1 MFDMLYLILIG
12 LFVKHWYVDFVIQT
26 QAEVE
31 NKGTYGH
38 YDGVMHSAKHGFFTA
53 VIFGSAFGNIATG
66 LMMGF
71 IDFVLHYHI
80 DYVKMRFGTRD
91 MYTKAF
97 WTQFG
102 ADQLAHALTYILLLW
117 MVV

>member
-1 MFDMLYLILIG
+1 MLYIILIA
-12 LFVKHWYVDFVIQT
+12 LFVKHWYVDFVNQT

-38 YDGVMHSAKHGFFTA
+38 WDGVRHSAKHGALTA
-53 VIFGSAFGNIATG
+53 IIFASVFGNISIG
-66 LMMGF
+66 LLMGL
-71 IDFVLHYHI
+71 IDMILHYHI
-80 DYVKMRFGTRD
+80 DYIKMRVGTRD

-102 ADQLAHALTYILLLW
+102 ADQLAHALTYIFLLW
-117 MVV
+117 LVV

>member
-1 MFDMLYLILIG
+1 MFDTLYLILIA
-12 LFVKHWYVDFVIQT
+12 LFVKHWYIDFVNQT
-26 QAEVE
+26 QEEVE

-38 YDGVMHSAKHGFFTA
+38 WYGVMHSAKHGALTA
-53 VIFGSAFGNIATG
+53 VIFASAFGNISVG
-66 LMMGF
+66 LLLGF
-71 IDFVLHYHI
+71 IDMVLHYHI

-117 MVV
+117 LVV

>member
-1 MFDMLYLILIG
+1 MFDMLYVILIA
-12 LFVKHWYVDFVIQT
+12 LFVKHWYVDFVNQT

-38 YDGVMHSAKHGFFTA
+38 WDGVRHSFKHGVLTGI
-53 VIFGSAFGNIATG
+53 IFASAFGNVSVG
-66 LMMGF
+66 LLMGLV
-71 IDFVLHYHI
+71 DFVLHYHI

-117 MVV
+117 LVV